1 MTTNGDIYIDNGES
15 NGRVDRR
22 SVNASI
28 SIPIMQVNSACQGLF
43 IDQNDTF
50 YCSIR
55 NHQVMKKYLNDNS
68 SQGCQIFRM
77 PRKNSDFFVFFRSPS
92 EFLNLSEF

>member
-1 MTTNGDIYIDNGES
+1 VTTNGDIYIDNGES
-15 NGRVDRR
+15 NGRIDRR

-28 SIPIMQVNSACQGLF
+28 SIPVMQVNSAYQGLF
-43 IDQNDTF
+43 IDQNDTL

-68 SQGCQIFRM
+68 SATAVAAGG
-77 PRKNSDFFVFFRSPS
+77 NSFGDADD
-92 EFLNLSEF
+92 LL